1 MNEVKFVM
9 DQIRTTFSG
18 DSWHGPSVMKTLE
31 GIDAEQAAAR
41 PLGERHTIWELV
53 DHMTYWLEEVLKSLK
68 DRHVPKPDKVLDWPR
83 MGSGEEQWRE
93 SVRRLEAA
101 VNMLLDE
108 LATWNTKDL
117 EKTVAG
123 ANYSY
128 RQMLHGAVHHNLYHT
143 GQIAILKRRTG

>member
-1 MNEVKFVM
+1 LNEVKFVM
-9 DQIRTTFSG
+9 DQLRTTFSG

-31 GIDAEQAAAR
+31 GVDAEQAAAR

-53 DHMTYWLEEVLKSLK
+53 DHMTFWLEEAQKALKAKTIPQPGTLMN
-68 DRHVPKPDKVLDWPR
+68 WPR

-117 EKTVAG
+117 EKTVGG
-123 ANYSY
+123 ADYSY
-128 RQMLHGAVHHNLYHT
+128 RQMLHGVVHHNLYHA
-143 GQIAILKRRTG
+143 GQIAILKRKTG